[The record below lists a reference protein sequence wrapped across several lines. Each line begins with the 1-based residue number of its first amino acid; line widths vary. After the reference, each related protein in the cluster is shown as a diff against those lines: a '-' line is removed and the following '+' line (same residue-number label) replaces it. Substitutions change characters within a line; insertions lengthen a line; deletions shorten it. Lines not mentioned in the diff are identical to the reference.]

1 MIVSSVRRLLRCSA
15 TSIPSPAKN
24 SLRMTAGRRFPQVSA
39 MPAEPTAMS
48 PPNSCSR
55 SNLRQSPSAI
65 TERKTLAVQTKTSF
79 NHCFHFADLISLRI
93 WDSPFT
99 LLLTF
104 YRQAR
109 SCRIGFILR
118 ARACVTRIHG
128 HSTFSG
134 AITPSLTRR
143 VAALR
148 YARKALGADFSRF
161 YSPRKQT

>member
-1 MIVSSVRRLLRCSA
+1 
-15 TSIPSPAKN
+15 
-24 SLRMTAGRRFPQVSA
+24 MTAGRRFPQVSP
-39 MPAEPTAMS
+39 MPAEPTVMS
-48 PPNSCSR
+48 PPHSCSC

-79 NHCFHFADLISLRI
+79 NHFFISRI
-93 WDSPFT
+93 LLASGYGDSPFT

-109 SCRIGFILR
+109 SCRIGFLLR
-118 ARACVTRIHG
+118 GRACVTRIHC

-134 AITPSLTRR
+134 TITPSLTRR

-148 YARKALGADFSRF
+148 YARKTLKADFTAFILVGSKGSRF
-161 YSPRKQT
+161 FKSGLQGISMACFSRGSKH